1 MITKEDSL
9 HHGQLKSHDTARPA
23 LTPLLSILSTAGID
37 VNDQTVSDISD
48 CARALSSVPIGRGPD
63 HGLLVPGI
71 QLLFIDAANTVGP
84 GPAIDSCIEAL
95 ERLVLVHDGGLGSMD
110 RCAICLEDVGRAGKV
125 AQMPC
130 SHVYHVNIVMAVK
143 GGTMEVF
150 WVLVWANPKF
160 SSPSGSQLASSGD
173 DDSRRRCAVAVAGF
187 PSVPPITALPCIL
200 LGVGMEMK
208 TKSSD
213 SAEKQG
219 HIDFSEKKK
228 RKGMTIEGYTID
240 GLSIAGH
247 ETCIILPTLNL
258 AFDIGRCPQRAVSQQ
273 FLFISHGHMDHI
285 GGLPMYVATRGLYRM
300 APPTIIVPTVIKECV
315 EKLFEAHRAMD
326 HSELK
331 HNLIGLNV
339 GEEFQLL
346 KDLKVRA
353 FRTYHGI
360 PSQGYIV
367 YSLRHKLKQEY
378 VGLPGSEIKNLKS
391 SGVEITDT
399 VTMPEIAFTGDTMSD
414 FIVDDN
420 NIDST
425 YVSDIET
432 VENARDYGHTH
443 LSEDI
448 QNAMSTLPPS
458 LAGRVFTLTEEDL
471 WLCLSEVDYPV
482 HMGSR
487 N

>member
-1 MITKEDSL
+1 
-9 HHGQLKSHDTARPA
+9 
-23 LTPLLSILSTAGID
+23 
-37 VNDQTVSDISD
+37 
-48 CARALSSVPIGRGPD
+48 
-63 HGLLVPGI
+63 
-71 QLLFIDAANTVGP
+71 
-84 GPAIDSCIEAL
+84 
-95 ERLVLVHDGGLGSMD
+95 
-110 RCAICLEDVGRAGKV
+110 
-125 AQMPC
+125 
-130 SHVYHVNIVMAVK
+130 
-143 GGTMEVF
+143 
-150 WVLVWANPKF
+150 
-160 SSPSGSQLASSGD
+160 
-173 DDSRRRCAVAVAGF
+173 
-187 PSVPPITALPCIL
+187 
-200 LGVGMEMK
+200 MEMK

-219 HIDFSEKKK
+219 HVDFLEKKK

-339 GEEFQLL
+339 GEEFQLR

-378 VGLPGSEIKNLKS
+378 VGLP
-391 SGVEITDT
+391 
-399 VTMPEIAFTGDTMSD
+399 
-414 FIVDDN
+414 
-420 NIDST
+420 
-425 YVSDIET
+425 
-432 VENARDYGHTH
+432 
-443 LSEDI
+443 DI

-458 LAGRVFTLTEEDL
+458 LAGRVFTLTEEDM